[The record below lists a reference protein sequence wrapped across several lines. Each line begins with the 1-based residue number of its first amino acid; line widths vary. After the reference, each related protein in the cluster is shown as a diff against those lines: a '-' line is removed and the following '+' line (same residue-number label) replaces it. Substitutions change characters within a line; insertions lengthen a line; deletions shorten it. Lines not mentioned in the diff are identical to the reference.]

1 MVASADNK
9 ITSIKRELLEP
20 RRPTGNVND
29 HEKQEGLFRY
39 TPLVSL
45 ILMALSSY
53 NLTIKEVSKIISTP
67 AALESQSLVLTFG
80 GPDVF
85 FTRLTPLKGFDI
97 LPEGFNWPL
106 LSIVVVGLLVALFV
120 VWNMSG
126 QKLVKTGW
134 T

>member
-9 ITSIKRELLEP
+9 ITSIKRKLLEP

-29 HEKQEGLFRY
+29 HKKQEGLFQY
-39 TPLVSL
+39 TPLVPL
-45 ILMALSSY
+45 ILMALPSY
-53 NLTIKEVSKIISTP
+53 NLTIEKVFMLISTP
-67 AALESQSLVLTFG
+67 AVLESQSLVLAFG

-85 FTRLTPLKGFDI
+85 FTQLMPLKGFNI
-97 LPEGFNWPL
+97 LPESFNWPL

-120 VWNMSG
+120 VRNMSG